1 MKKIFFAFL
10 LCFSLFA
17 KAQWE
22 ENFENAS
29 LRIDYYHSGR
39 FQVDYFSLQSCQK
52 LPFYSGS
59 HTYLIDQTN
68 NGAYKVALFDRKS
81 KEMIFSKGFS
91 SLFNEWQSSE
101 EAKNTCGNYEET
113 VIVPY
118 PKKEVDIVFFSR
130 DSLNNWKEVFREPFS
145 EELLVDYHKPNYNII
160 PLHKTNRKVE
170 ERLDLV
176 FLPVGYTK
184 EEKDKMRK
192 DLENFAK
199 WMFIEEPYKSRADVI
214 NIEAIEYYTE
224 KSGIPGLKDRKDE
237 KGELGVAYNMFSSPR
252 YLMTK
257 EIWALNDVLNLLPFD
272 AVIIVANSEVYGGGG
287 IYNCYAT
294 CYSGTMAMEVLI
306 HEFSHSFAG
315 LADEYSAND
324 SDTGLQPI
332 YAEPYEK
339 NITTLVDFNVKWKD
353 MIKPSTPIPTPAT
366 KEYENEVGVFEG
378 ASYMSKGFYR
388 PYQHCMMRDLKAFCP
403 VCSKVIN
410 DMLDIYSK

>member
-1 MKKIFFAFL
+1 MKKIFFALL
-10 LCFSLFA
+10 LCLSLFA

-39 FQVDYFSLQSCQK
+39 YQVDYFSLQSCQK

-59 HTYLIDQTN
+59 HTYLIDKTN

-81 KEMIFSKGFS
+81 KQMIFSKGFS

-101 EAKNTCGNYEET
+101 EAKNMCGNYEET

-118 PKKEVDIVFFSR
+118 PKNDVDIVFFSR
-130 DSLNNWKEVFREPFS
+130 DSLNGWQEVFRQQFS
-145 EELLVDYHKPNYNII
+145 EELLVDYYKHSYNII
-160 PLHKTNRKVE
+160 PLHKVNRKIE
-170 ERLDLV
+170 QRMDLV

-184 EEKDKMRK
+184 EEKEKMFK
-192 DLENFAK
+192 DLNNFAL
-199 WMFIEEPYKSRADVI
+199 WMFDQEPYKSRADVI
-214 NIEAIEYYTE
+214 NIEAIEYYSKT
-224 KSGIPGLKDRKDE
+224 SGIPGLGDRKNE
-237 KGELGVAYNMFSSPR
+237 QGELGVAYNMFSSPR
-252 YLMTK
+252 YIMTTS
-257 EIWALNDVLNLLPFD
+257 IWELNDVLNALPFD

-287 IYNCYAT
+287 IYNYYAT
-294 CYSGTMAMEVLI
+294 CYTGAKAKEVLI

-315 LADEYSAND
+315 LADEYADND
-324 SDTGLQPI
+324 SDTGLQPV

-339 NITTLVDFNVKWKD
+339 NITTLVDFSSKWGS
-353 MIKPSTPIPTPAT
+353 MIKKTTPIPTPAT
-366 KEYENEVGVFEG
+366 EEYLNEVGVFEG

-388 PYQHCMMRDLKAFCP
+388 PYQHCMMRDLSTFCP

>member
-1 MKKIFFAFL
+1 MKKIFFVFL
-10 LCFSLFA
+10 LISSLLA
-17 KAQWE
+17 RAQWE

-39 FQVDYFSLQSCQK
+39 YQTDYFTLQSCQK

-81 KEMIFSKGFS
+81 QKMIFSKGFS
-91 SLFNEWQSSE
+91 SLFNEWQSSK

-118 PKKEVDIVFFSR
+118 PKNNVDIVFYSR
-130 DSLNNWKEVFREPFS
+130 DSLNAWQEVFRQEFS
-145 EELLVDYHKPNYNII
+145 EDLLVGYNKPLHNII
-160 PLHKTNRKVE
+160 PLHSVNRKVE

-176 FLPVGYTK
+176 FLPIGYTK
-184 EEKDKMRK
+184 HEKQKMMQ
-192 DLENFAK
+192 DLNNFAQ
-199 WMFIEEPYKSRADVI
+199 WMFVEKPYKNREDII

-224 KSGIPGLKDRKDE
+224 KSGIPGLKERKNE
-237 KGELGVAYNMFSSPR
+237 TGPLGITYNMFSSPR
-252 YLMTK
+252 YIMTTK
-257 EIWALNDVLNLLPFD
+257 LWELNDVLNLLPYD
-272 AVIIVANSEVYGGGG
+272 AVIIIVNSDIYGGGG
-287 IYNCYAT
+287 IYNYYAT
-294 CYSGTMAMEVLI
+294 CYSGQKAKEVLI

-315 LADEYSAND
+315 LADEYSDND
-324 SDTGLQPI
+324 SDAGLQPI

-339 NITTLVDFNVKWKD
+339 NITTMIDFSSKWGN
-353 MIKPSTPIPTPAT
+353 MIKETTPIPTPQT
-366 KEYENEVGVFEG
+366 KEYDNEVGVFEG

-388 PYQHCMMRDLKAFCP
+388 PYQHCMMRDLTPFCP
-403 VCSKVIN
+403 VCSKQIN

>member
-1 MKKIFFAFL
+1 MKKIFFALFL
-10 LCFSLFA
+10 CLSLFA

-39 FQVDYFSLQSCQK
+39 YQVDYFSLQSCQK

-59 HTYLIDQTN
+59 HTYLIDKTN

-81 KEMIFSKGFS
+81 KQMIFSKGFS

-101 EAKNTCGNYEET
+101 EAKNMCGNYEET

-118 PKKEVDIVFFSR
+118 PKNDVDIVFFSR
-130 DSLNNWKEVFREPFS
+130 DSLNGWQEVFRQQFS
-145 EELLVDYHKPNYNII
+145 EELLVDYYKPSYNTI
-160 PLHKTNRKVE
+160 PLHKVNRKVE
-170 ERLDLV
+170 QRMDLV

-184 EEKDKMRK
+184 EEKEKMFK
-192 DLENFAK
+192 DLNNFAL
-199 WMFIEEPYKSRADVI
+199 WMFDQEPYKSRAEVI
-214 NIEAIEYYTE
+214 NIEAIEYYSE
-224 KSGIPGLKDRKDE
+224 KTGIPGLGARKDE

-252 YLMTK
+252 YIMTTS
-257 EIWALNDVLNLLPFD
+257 IWELNDVLNAVPFD
-272 AVIIVANSEVYGGGG
+272 AVIIVVNSGVYGGGG
-287 IYNCYAT
+287 IYNYYAT
-294 CYSGTMAMEVLI
+294 CYSGVKAKEVLI

-315 LADEYSAND
+315 LADEYSDND

-339 NITTLVDFNVKWKD
+339 NITTLVDFSSKWGS
-353 MIKPSTPIPTPAT
+353 MIKKTTPVPTPASE
-366 KEYENEVGVFEG
+366 EYKDEVGVFEG

-388 PYQHCMMRDLKAFCP
+388 PYQHCMMRDLSPFCP